1 MEQAPEK
8 PVRKRPREREP
19 VPERTHDQIQQYES
33 QLEQALVGVMHQ
45 EKSDE

>member
-8 PVRKRPREREP
+8 PVRKRPREP
-19 VPERTHDQIQQYES
+19 VPERTHDPIQQYES

-45 EKSDE
+45 EKRDE